1 MPELTKLAAHPHV
14 TFVPINDKDK
24 ALAFYRDQLGLTFVE
39 DQSPFA
45 LVFHLTVPG
54 DAEGDVRENLE
65 GEPGTGGEGIGRA
78 GNDYPAAR
86 KIASG
91 PVFHT
96 VLRAT
101 FAGDFQ
107 PQKFTILGWR
117 VADIEAVV
125 SELNAAGVV
134 FNRYPGMNDQHRLAI
149 WTAPGGTQV
158 AWFTDPFGNVLSLQ
172 QDPAA

>member
-1 MPELTKLAAHPHV
+1 MPEPAGSALTKLAAQPHV
-14 TFVPINDKDK
+14 TFVPIGDKDK

-45 LVFHLTVPG
+45 LVFDL
-54 DAEGDVRENLE
+54 
-65 GEPGTGGEGIGRA
+65 
-78 GNDYPAAR
+78 
-86 KIASG
+86 SG
-91 PVFHT
+91 T

-101 FAGDFQ
+101 FAGDFK

-117 VADIEAVV
+117 VADIV
-125 SELNAAGVV
+125 SVATGLQAAGVA
-134 FNRYPGMNDQHRLAI
+134 FNRYPGMNDTHPQAI

-172 QDPAA
+172 QDA